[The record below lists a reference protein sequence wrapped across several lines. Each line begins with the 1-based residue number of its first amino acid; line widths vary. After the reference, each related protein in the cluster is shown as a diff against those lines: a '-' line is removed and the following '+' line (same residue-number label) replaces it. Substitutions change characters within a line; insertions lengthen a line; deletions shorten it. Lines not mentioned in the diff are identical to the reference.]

1 MKPGGD
7 FRIKKSVG
15 SLLKHHRRH
24 GCASHCVFTLED
36 LFQMLAKDNMGALFG
51 IGYGKLNA
59 DGEGGPMKT
68 NILESSNL
76 NRMVSVEVARRI
88 SKDTSL

>member
-1 MKPGGD
+1 
-7 FRIKKSVG
+7 
-15 SLLKHHRRH
+15 
-24 GCASHCVFTLED
+24 
-36 LFQMLAKDNMGALFG
+36 MGALFG

-76 NRMVSVEVARRI
+76 NRTVSVEVARRI